1 MHPPGLLGRRSPSLF
16 LLPKLVPDMTPPSNR
31 SSSVEPLRSLTD
43 RVRDRVAAAGQA
55 LDRRASAARPKGRRS
70 RSSASQP
77 EAAAVR
83 HAASLRRVFLE
94 LGDTHRQYRR
104 RTGQTA
110 TPPLR
115 EAAFAFKRSPS
126 LDSLVAVSAFFDELG
141 LLEW

>member
-1 MHPPGLLGRRSPSLF
+1 
-16 LLPKLVPDMTPPSNR
+16 MTPPSNS

-70 RSSASQP
+70 RASASP
-77 EAAAVR
+77 PSEAAAVR